1 MIPKTFKEV
10 IDLGDGREISIE
22 TGKLAKQAHGSVVV
36 QSGKCMLLCTVV
48 SNYKQSDVDFL
59 PLTVDYREKFAAAG
73 RYPGGFFKREAR
85 PSDGEVLTMRLV
97 DRVLRPLFPKDYHS
111 ETQVMIQLMSH
122 DDEVMPDAMAGLA
135 ASAAIQ
141 LSDFPFECAISE
153 ARVGRVNGEFVI
165 NPTRAQLEESDID
178 MMIGASAD
186 SVMMVEGEMEEI
198 SEEEMTE
205 AIKFAHEAIKVQCAA
220 QVRLAEAFG
229 KKEVREYEGEREDE
243 DLAKKIHDMAYDK
256 VYAIAKAGSAKHE
269 RSNAFSEIK
278 EEIKASFSEEEQED
292 YGDLLSKYYYKA
304 EKAAIRDLTLNEG
317 SRLDGRKTDEI
328 RPIWCE
334 VDYLPSTHGSA
345 IFTRGETQ
353 ALATVTLGTS
363 RDANQLD
370 MPSFEGEERFYLH
383 YNFPPFSTGEARPI
397 RGTSRREVGHGNLA
411 QRALKGMVPDECP
424 YTVRV
429 VSEVLES
436 NGSSSMATVCSGTM
450 ALMDAGVQLKKP
462 VSGIA
467 MGLISDADSGKYA
480 VLSDILGDEDHL
492 GDMDFK
498 VTGTADGITA
508 CQMDIKVK
516 GLSYEILVNALKQAR
531 DGRLHILEKLTETIA
546 TPADDV
552 KPHAPK
558 MITRRIPNEFIGAL
572 IGPGGK
578 VIQELQKET
587 GCTIVINEDPVTE
600 EGIVEIL
607 GTDQNGI
614 DQVLAK
620 IDSIMFK
627 PEVGSIYEVKV
638 IKMLDFGAVV
648 EYVEAPGNEVLL
660 HVSELAWERTENV
673 SDVVNM
679 GDVFDVKYFGLDK
692 RTRKEKVSRKAILP
706 KPEGYVDRPPR
717 DNNRGRD
724 NRGRD
729 NRGRDNRRDNGRDNR
744 RTEAKKE

>member
-1 MIPKTFKEV
+1 M
-10 IDLGDGREISIE
+10 
-22 TGKLAKQAHGSVVV
+22 
-36 QSGKCMLLCTVV
+36 
-48 SNYKQSDVDFL
+48 
-59 PLTVDYREKFAAAG
+59 
-73 RYPGGFFKREAR
+73 
-85 PSDGEVLTMRLV
+85 
-97 DRVLRPLFPKDYHS
+97 
-111 ETQVMIQLMSH
+111 
-122 DDEVMPDAMAGLA
+122 
-135 ASAAIQ
+135 
-141 LSDFPFECAISE
+141 
-153 ARVGRVNGEFVI
+153 
-165 NPTRAQLEESDID
+165 
-178 MMIGASAD
+178 
-186 SVMMVEGEMEEI
+186 
-198 SEEEMTE
+198 
-205 AIKFAHEAIKVQCAA
+205 
-220 QVRLAEAFG
+220 AEAVG
-229 KKEVREYEGEREDE
+229 KKEVREYEPEREDE
-243 DLAKKIHDMAYDK
+243 DLAKKIHDMVYDK
-256 VYAIAKAGSAKHE
+256 TYAIAKGGSSKHE
-269 RSNAFSEIK
+269 RGAAFSEIK
-278 EEIKASFSEEEQED
+278 EEVFNSFSEEEQD
-292 YGDLLSKYYYKA
+292 DLGKLIHKYVAKA
-304 EKAAIRDLTLNEG
+304 QKEAIRNLTLDEG
-317 SRLDGRKTDEI
+317 LRLDGRKTDEI

-363 RDANQLD
+363 REANQID

-411 QRALKGMVPDECP
+411 QRALKGMVPEDCP

-467 MGLISDADSGKYA
+467 MGLISQGDKYA

-516 GLSYEILVNALKQAR
+516 GLSYEILVKALKQAR
-531 DGRLHILEKLTETIA
+531 DGRLHILEKLTDTIA
-546 TPADDV
+546 QPNAEV
-552 KPHAPK
+552 KDHAPT
-558 MITRRIPNEFIGAL
+558 MVTRRIPNEFIGAL

-587 GCTIVINEDPVTE
+587 DTTIVINEDPETE
-600 EGIVEIL
+600 EGIVEVL
-607 GTDQNGI
+607 GVGKKGI
-614 DQVLAK
+614 DAVMAK
-620 IDSIMFK
+620 IDALLFK

-648 EYVEAPGNEVLL
+648 EYTEAPGNEVLL

-679 GDVFDVKYFGLDK
+679 GDVFDVKYFGIDS
-692 RTRKEKVSRKAILP
+692 RTKKEKVSRKAILP
-706 KPEGYVDRPPR
+706 KPEGWQDRPKR
-717 DNNRGRD
+717 DNNNRGRD

-729 NRGRDNRRDNGRDNR
+729 NRGRDNRNRDNR
-744 RTEAKKE
+744 RDDRKPREDKNED

>member
-1 MIPKTFKEV
+1 MIPKVFKEV

-97 DRVLRPLFPKDYHS
+97 DRVLRPLFPKDYHA

-122 DDEVMPDAMAGLA
+122 DENVMPEAMAGLA

-141 LSDFPFECAISE
+141 LSDFPFECPISE
-153 ARVGRVNGEFVI
+153 ARVGRVNGEFII
-165 NPTRAQLEESDID
+165 NPTRAQLAESDID

-186 SVMMVEGEMEEI
+186 SVMMVEGEMDEI
-198 SEEEMTE
+198 SEEEMAE
-205 AIKFAHEAIKVQCAA
+205 AIKFAHEAIKVQCTA
-220 QVRLAEAFG
+220 QVKLAEAFG
-229 KKEVREYEGEREDE
+229 KKEVREYTEEREDE

-269 RSNAFSEIK
+269 RSAAFSEIK
-278 EEIKASFSEEEQED
+278 EEIKATFSEEELAD
-292 YGDLLSKYYYKA
+292 YGDLVSKYYSKA
-304 EKAAIRDLTLNEG
+304 EKSAIRNLTLNEG
-317 SRLDGRKTDEI
+317 LRLDGRKTDEI

-334 VDYLPSTHGSA
+334 IDYLPSTHGSA

-363 RDANQLD
+363 RDANKID
-370 MPSFEGEERFYLH
+370 MPSHEGEENFYLH
-383 YNFPPFSTGEARPI
+383 YNFPPFCTGEARPL

-411 QRALKGMVPDECP
+411 QRGLKGMIPADCP

-436 NGSSSMATVCSGTM
+436 NGSSSMATVCAGTM
-450 ALMDAGVQLKKP
+450 ALMDAGVQMTRP

-467 MGLISDADSGKYA
+467 MGLISDAKTGKYA

-498 VTGTADGITA
+498 VTGTSEGITA

-531 DGRLHILEKLTETIA
+531 DGRLHILGKITETIS
-546 TPADDV
+546 TPNSVV
-552 KPHAPK
+552 KDHAPT
-558 MITRRIPNEFIGAL
+558 MVTRRIPNEFIGAL

-578 VIQELQKET
+578 VIQEMQKET
-587 GCTIVINEDPVTE
+587 ETTIVINEDPVTE

-607 GTDQNGI
+607 GVGSKGI
-614 DQVLAK
+614 DAVMAK
-620 IDSIMFK
+620 IDSLLFK
-627 PEVGSIYEVKV
+627 PEVGSVYEVKV

-648 EYVEAPGNEVLL
+648 EYMDAPGNEVLL

-673 SDVVNM
+673 TDVVNM

-692 RTRKEKVSRKAILP
+692 RTRKEKVSRKALLP
-706 KPEGYVDRPPR
+706 KPEGFVERPPR
-717 DNNRGRD
+717 DD
-724 NRGRD
+724 K
-729 NRGRDNRRDNGRDNR
+729 RRDDRRGNDRDRKPR
-744 RTEAKKE
+744 RD